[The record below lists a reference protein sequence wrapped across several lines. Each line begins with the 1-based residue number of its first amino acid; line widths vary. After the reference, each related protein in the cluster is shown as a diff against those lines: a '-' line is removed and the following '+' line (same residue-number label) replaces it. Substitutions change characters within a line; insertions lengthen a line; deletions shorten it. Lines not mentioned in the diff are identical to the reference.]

1 MPEQHPRDD
10 PGWTQHGNPGE
21 RSETIRLRLEG
32 VPWSGNIRKR
42 SHHMALYRH
51 DRVWRAAS
59 GILAGDARRKHRNPS
74 IPWQFPWHKAAVT
87 ITFRFAKSS
96 RRDVD
101 NYTAACKGILDGL
114 KDGGLIVDD
123 DTTHMTLAVVLEV
136 DRINGP
142 STIVEVTRG

>member
-21 RSETIRLRLEG
+21 RSETIRFRLEG
-32 VPWSGNIRKR
+32 VPWSGNVRKR

-51 DRVWRAAS
+51 DRVWCAAS
-59 GILAGDARRKHRNPS
+59 GILAGDARRKRRGVA
-74 IPWQFPWHKAAVT
+74 FPFAVAHVT
-87 ITFRFAKSS
+87 VTFRFAKSS